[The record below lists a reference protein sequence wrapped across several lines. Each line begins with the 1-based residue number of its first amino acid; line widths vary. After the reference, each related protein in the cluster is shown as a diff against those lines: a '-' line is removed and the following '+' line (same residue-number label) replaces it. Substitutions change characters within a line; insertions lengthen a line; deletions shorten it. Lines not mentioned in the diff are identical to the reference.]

1 LCTPYQ
7 WTKQVASHW
16 GGTRNGT
23 IVRWGNG
30 LGDGGGIRHQFHH
43 VIDIVPTILEAA
55 GIPAPQSVNGIT
67 QAPLEGVSMLGSLR
81 SADAPETHD
90 VQYFEIMG
98 NRGIYFQ
105 GWTAVTKHRTPWKME
120 APLPF
125 DQDVWEL
132 YAPDDWTQSRDLS
145 KEQPEQLAYLQR
157 LWLIEATKYGV
168 VPLDDRTVERIIPEL
183 SGRPSLIKGTS
194 QLMFSGMRLAEA
206 AVISVKNRSHAVTA
220 EVEVPEGGVN
230 GVIVTQGGLA
240 GGWAL
245 YAHEKKLTYCYNF
258 FGIDYYVT
266 SAEKEIPAGR
276 HQVRMEFAY
285 DGGGL
290 ALGGDIT
297 LFYDGEPVGSGR
309 VDRTQPVGF
318 SADEACDVGR
328 DTGSSPSPDY
338 RPGTSAFT
346 GTIAWVEIDT
356 GDDDHDHL
364 VTAEDRLRIA
374 MGKQ

>member
-1 LCTPYQ
+1 MP
-7 WTKQVASHW
+7 
-16 GGTRNGT
+16 
-23 IVRWGNG
+23 
-30 LGDGGGIRHQFHH
+30 DGG
-43 VIDIVPTILEAA
+43 A
-55 GIPAPQSVNGIT
+55 
-67 QAPLEGVSMLGSLR
+67 
-81 SADAPETHD
+81 
-90 VQYFEIMG
+90 
-98 NRGIYFQ
+98 
-105 GWTAVTKHRTPWKME
+105 
-120 APLPF
+120 
-125 DQDVWEL
+125 
-132 YAPDDWTQSRDLS
+132 
-145 KEQPEQLAYLQR
+145 
-157 LWLIEATKYGV
+157 
-168 VPLDDRTVERIIPEL
+168 
-183 SGRPSLIKGTS
+183 
-194 QLMFSGMRLAEA
+194 
-206 AVISVKNRSHAVTA
+206 
-220 EVEVPEGGVN
+220 N

-245 YAHEKKLTYCYNF
+245 YVHEKKLTYCYNF

-290 ALGGDIT
+290 AQGGDIT
-297 LFYDGEPVGSGR
+297 LFYDGEPVGTGR